1 MEQALINLAFLL
13 VGAFLGRLSNKGNES
28 ITPEIKKVNLNPIQ
42 AYKEHKSNKEVEKEQ
57 ERLSVMME
65 NVNNYNGSASGQKDI
80 PN

>member
-13 VGAFLGRLSNKGNES
+13 VGAFLGRLSSKGNES

-57 ERLSVMME
+57 ERLKVMLE
-65 NVNNYNGSASGQKDI
+65 NVDRYDGTGLGQKDI